1 MATKTRAA
9 RTTATAVKA
18 GKAANDARTNP
29 YVQRF
34 VEDPELRENVRE
46 AIEHARKAYKRLNN
60 GKGPAK
66 ALMEDKK
73 LQKELHAASEHLKD
87 AGVSLRGK
95 RRKRRGRR
103 LFFLM
108 VVGAIAFVALNEGAR
123 KTLMDKVFGAEEEF
137 EYTSTTSPA

>member
-1 MATKTRAA
+1 MATKTKAA
-9 RTTATAVKA
+9 RNTAVKA
-18 GKAANDARTNP
+18 GRAANDARTNP

-34 VEDPELRENVRE
+34 VEDPELRDNVRE

-73 LQKELHAASEHLKD
+73 LQKELRAASENLRD
-87 AGVSLRGK
+87 AGETLRGK
-95 RRKRRGRR
+95 RKKRRGRK
-103 LFFLM
+103 LFFFL
-108 VVGAIAFVALNEGAR
+108 VIGAIAFVALNEGAR
-123 KTLMDKVFGAEEEF
+123 KSLMDKVFGAEEEF